1 MELLLTFFAEQDIL
15 VLSQFRKGTIIM
27 KNVFFMHTMSYRE
40 MIVRNN

>member
-1 MELLLTFFAEQDIL
+1 MTFSIHHLIIIIFQL
-15 VLSQFRKGTIIM
+15 RKETIIM